1 MNNKIIIAETE
12 KEGYRVNDHHRKVKS
27 LLKVLKESYELS
39 KHLLMASQN
48 NINQRHCKTIASKQV
63 STLKLM
69 HKNNEEMNE
78 VKCLSRF
85 IVNNKMIDLSHD
97 IFKIEQSGKFIVIH
111 IKMNIRYFHHFIQI
125 CHC

>member
-111 IKMNIRYFHHFIQI
+111 IMIIRYFHHFIQI